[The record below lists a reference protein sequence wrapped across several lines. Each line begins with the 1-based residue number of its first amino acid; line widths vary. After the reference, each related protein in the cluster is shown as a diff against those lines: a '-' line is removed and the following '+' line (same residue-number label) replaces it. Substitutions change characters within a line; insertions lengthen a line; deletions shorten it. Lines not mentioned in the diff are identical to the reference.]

1 MLQQKVIQEEQVTFR
16 DQNTFVKLNSPVP
29 VLILISIFW
38 VNPRNITSNELGEW
52 TTTVDNFTRSML
64 LSTLEE
70 KKTPIILRKHTQV
83 AKCFSSEAAVKLVF
97 LLNFD
102 FF

>member
-1 MLQQKVIQEEQVTFR
+1 
-16 DQNTFVKLNSPVP
+16 
-29 VLILISIFW
+29 
-38 VNPRNITSNELGEW
+38 
-52 TTTVDNFTRSML
+52 ML

-102 FF
+102 FFSIFILF